1 MLYLKLLHLPFLL
14 RPFRYYKL
22 IWFYVCEL
30 RISGQLD
37 PNEGLGLSPQ
47 LDLRQNPPMINFQFL
62 VLWYVLQTGRAR
74 GKRAGKEEEAGE
86 EEMREGE
93 RMLERREEGRE
104 EEEEEGKEITNES
117 ETPERGVVCSN
128 RRRCDVITSE
138 VERVYLSKAAST
150 DV

>member
-1 MLYLKLLHLPFLL
+1 M
-14 RPFRYYKL
+14 
-22 IWFYVCEL
+22 
-30 RISGQLD
+30 
-37 PNEGLGLSPQ
+37 
-47 LDLRQNPPMINFQFL
+47 
-62 VLWYVLQTGRAR
+62 QTGRAR

-86 EEMREGE
+86 EEMGEGE
-93 RMLERREEGRE
+93 RMLERGEEGRE
-104 EEEEEGKEITNES
+104 EEEGGKEITNES

>member
-1 MLYLKLLHLPFLL
+1 M
-14 RPFRYYKL
+14 
-22 IWFYVCEL
+22 
-30 RISGQLD
+30 
-37 PNEGLGLSPQ
+37 
-47 LDLRQNPPMINFQFL
+47 
-62 VLWYVLQTGRAR
+62 QTGRAR

-86 EEMREGE
+86 EEMGEGE
-93 RMLERREEGRE
+93 RMLERGEEGR

>member
-1 MLYLKLLHLPFLL
+1 M
-14 RPFRYYKL
+14 
-22 IWFYVCEL
+22 
-30 RISGQLD
+30 
-37 PNEGLGLSPQ
+37 
-47 LDLRQNPPMINFQFL
+47 
-62 VLWYVLQTGRAR
+62 QTGRAR

-93 RMLERREEGRE
+93 RMLERGEEGR
-104 EEEEEGKEITNES
+104 EEEEGKEITNES

-138 VERVYLSKAAST
+138 VEQVYLSKAAST

>member
-1 MLYLKLLHLPFLL
+1 M
-14 RPFRYYKL
+14 
-22 IWFYVCEL
+22 
-30 RISGQLD
+30 
-37 PNEGLGLSPQ
+37 
-47 LDLRQNPPMINFQFL
+47 
-62 VLWYVLQTGRAR
+62 QTGRAR

-93 RMLERREEGRE
+93 RMLERGEEGRE
-104 EEEEEGKEITNES
+104 EEGGKEITNES

>member
-1 MLYLKLLHLPFLL
+1 M
-14 RPFRYYKL
+14 
-22 IWFYVCEL
+22 
-30 RISGQLD
+30 
-37 PNEGLGLSPQ
+37 
-47 LDLRQNPPMINFQFL
+47 
-62 VLWYVLQTGRAR
+62 QTGRAR

-93 RMLERREEGRE
+93 RMLERGEEGKE
-104 EEEEEGKEITNES
+104 EEEGGKEITNES

>member
-1 MLYLKLLHLPFLL
+1 M
-14 RPFRYYKL
+14 
-22 IWFYVCEL
+22 
-30 RISGQLD
+30 
-37 PNEGLGLSPQ
+37 
-47 LDLRQNPPMINFQFL
+47 
-62 VLWYVLQTGRAR
+62 QTGRAR

-93 RMLERREEGRE
+93 RMLERGEEGI
-104 EEEEEGKEITNES
+104 EEEEEGKEVTNES

>member
-1 MLYLKLLHLPFLL
+1 M
-14 RPFRYYKL
+14 
-22 IWFYVCEL
+22 
-30 RISGQLD
+30 
-37 PNEGLGLSPQ
+37 
-47 LDLRQNPPMINFQFL
+47 
-62 VLWYVLQTGRAR
+62 QTGRAR

-86 EEMREGE
+86 EEMGEGE

-104 EEEEEGKEITNES
+104 EEEEGGKEITNES